1 MSSSVASLPTPSS
14 PTSGTPVYHVPID
27 VAPRPSS
34 GPQPR
39 PVEPFFFNPSS
50 TNSTRV
56 CYSDVK
62 PNGPPWTTGPPKRLP
77 EQTTGARCCA
87 GAGVW
92 NEAIVACRTETAN
105 STAVFET
112 CANAANETWTRGKC
126 TPYAEYEGAV
136 RSAFWARPM
145 WPEPYDKSKQL
156 VGTAFG
162 TMGGS
167 AGAMCCISHQ
177 GNASLYGDRPFTK
190 EFEANLSQATL
201 PCLIPKDEA
210 EKYKEC
216 ILGAE
221 SNVLVVVEA
230 FNWNE
235 TKANETKAAEDA
247 KNGAPSRKAGLAFA
261 LLAASTALFA
271 SVA

>member
-1 MSSSVASLPTPSS
+1 MSSSVPSLPTPST
-14 PTSGTPVYHVPID
+14 PTSGAPVYPVPFD

-34 GPQPR
+34 GPQP
-39 PVEPFFFNPSS
+39 PPGEPFFFNPSS

-56 CYSDVK
+56 CYADVK
-62 PNGPPWTTGPPKRLP
+62 PDGPPWTTGPPKRLP

-87 GAGVW
+87 GAGLW
-92 NEAIVACRTETAN
+92 NEDIVACRTETAN
-105 STAVFET
+105 STAVFEK
-112 CANAANETWTRGKC
+112 CANAVNETWTKGKC
-126 TPYAEYEGAV
+126 TPYAEYEAAV
-136 RSAFWARPM
+136 RSAFWGRPM

-156 VGTAFG
+156 VATAFG
-162 TMGGS
+162 TGSS
-167 AGAMCCISHQ
+167 AGARCCISNQ
-177 GNASLYGDRPFTK
+177 WNASLYADTPFTK

-201 PCLIPKDEA
+201 PCLISKDGA
-210 EKYKEC
+210 EKYKQC
-216 ILGAE
+216 IFDSE
-221 SNVLVVVEA
+221 SNALVMVEA

-247 KNGAPSRKAGLAFA
+247 KNGAPSRKAGLVFA